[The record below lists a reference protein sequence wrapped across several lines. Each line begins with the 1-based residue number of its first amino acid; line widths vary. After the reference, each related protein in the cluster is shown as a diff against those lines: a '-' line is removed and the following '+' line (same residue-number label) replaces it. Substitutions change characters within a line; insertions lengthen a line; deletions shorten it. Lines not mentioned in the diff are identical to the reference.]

1 VNKRRGYIPLGS
13 YTVKTVDGVKLCLNC
28 EKPVAK
34 GRRRYCSPE
43 CFIDFFVKNR
53 HNELRD
59 KIARQKDY
67 FCCSCN
73 KKIPDRNH
81 FILDHI
87 LPIALGGAEFD
98 ESNLQILCI
107 ECDKV
112 KTAKDMTLIAKR
124 RRDERILS
132 GGQKKI
138 DYYEGKT
145 A

>member
-1 VNKRRGYIPLGS
+1 MNKRRGYIPLGS
-13 YTVKTVDGVKLCLNC
+13 YKVKVVDGVKLCLNC

-34 GRRRYCSPE
+34 GRSRYCSAE
-43 CFIDFFVKNR
+43 CAYKFFVKNS
-53 HNELRD
+53 HSLLRD
-59 KIARQKDY
+59 KIANDKDY

-98 ESNLQILCI
+98 ESNLQILCF

-112 KTAKDMTLIAKR
+112 KTAKDMTLIARKR
-124 RRDERILS
+124 KEERTLS
-132 GGQKKI
+132 KGQKKV
-138 DYYEGKT
+138 DFYANGR
-145 A
+145 